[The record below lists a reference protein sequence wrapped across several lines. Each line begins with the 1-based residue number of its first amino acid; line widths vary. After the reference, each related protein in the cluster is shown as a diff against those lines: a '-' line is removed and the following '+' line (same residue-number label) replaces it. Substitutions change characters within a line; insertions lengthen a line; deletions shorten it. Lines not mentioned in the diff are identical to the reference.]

1 MSQNIYDSIPFF
13 ESYSKYP
20 RMEKGLAGASEWPL
34 LETMLPPS
42 LVSKTVLDLGC
53 GDGWFSRWALDQ
65 GAKAV
70 CAMDVSKNM
79 LSRARALSPPDQ
91 YSGITFRQVDMDIE
105 VLSEKLDPEEEA
117 AYDVAFSG
125 LALHYLVNLEAALRQ
140 VFRSLSPGGLFVF
153 SVEHPIFTAP
163 QRPGFNK
170 KTEAGAA
177 QGQQDWPLSSYFAE
191 GEREVNWLGAPVR
204 KQHRTI
210 SSYLKALRT
219 VGFEVVV
226 VDEWGV
232 SEDDSRKHP
241 DWPNDGGIPRF
252 LLISAMKRVDAADS
266 L

>member
-13 ESYSKYP
+13 KSYSKYP

-34 LETMLPPS
+34 LETMLPSS

-70 CAMDVSKNM
+70 CAMDVSRNM
-79 LSRARALSPPDQ
+79 LSRARALSPPDR
-91 YSGITFRQVDMDIE
+91 YSAITFRQVDIE
-105 VLSEKLDPEEEA
+105 VLDGPGGLDPEEE

-140 VFRSLSPGGLFVF
+140 VFRSLRPGGLFVF

-163 QRPGFNK
+163 QRPGFSK
-170 KTEAGAA
+170 KTGAA
-177 QGQQDWPLSSYFAE
+177 SQDWPLSSYFAE
-191 GEREVNWLGAPVR
+191 GEREVDWLGAPVR

-210 SSYLKALRT
+210 SRLVVLDPDHGFPLPITCDGLCANISVVLKVLEDTPYR
-219 VGFEVVV
+219 
-226 VDEWGV
+226 GV
-232 SEDDSRKHP
+232 RSCCC
-241 DWPNDGGIPRF
+241 G
-252 LLISAMKRVDAADS
+252 
-266 L
+266 